1 MDELTKEKC
10 TACRRDSPRVTEAE
24 IGELRPQIPEWA
36 FIEREGVSRLE
47 RVFRFSNF
55 ADAVAFTNRIAALA
69 EDFKP
74 LSDQRA
80 SSWYRLTAA
89 QNLLRARPLHGVEDG
104 ICGDGRPGDPVRGVL
119 RPERPLCTVG
129 CRQLHAYRL
138 GGHRT
143 AVRPEPVRER
153 PVAQP
158 GDDRHGG
165 GPDVRA
171 GPRTDRGGAWV
182 PCS

>member
-69 EDFKP
+69 EDEGHHPAILTEWGRVTVTLWTHKI
-74 LSDQRA
+74 RA
-80 SSWYRLTAA
+80 LHRNDLVMAAKIDALTPS
-89 QNLLRARPLHGVEDG
+89 QPRPDHS
-104 ICGDGRPGDPVRGVL
+104 
-119 RPERPLCTVG
+119 
-129 CRQLHAYRL
+129 
-138 GGHRT
+138 
-143 AVRPEPVRER
+143 
-153 PVAQP
+153 
-158 GDDRHGG
+158 
-165 GPDVRA
+165 
-171 GPRTDRGGAWV
+171 V
-182 PCS
+182 PC